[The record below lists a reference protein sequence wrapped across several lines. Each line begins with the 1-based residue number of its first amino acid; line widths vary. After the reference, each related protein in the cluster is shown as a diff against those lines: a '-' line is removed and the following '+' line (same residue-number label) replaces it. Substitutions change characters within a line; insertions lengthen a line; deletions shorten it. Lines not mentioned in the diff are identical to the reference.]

1 MNAGSEKG
9 DHAPDNSRQQLA
21 HELVDCLGREGAI
34 HVCKVNGWQGILDLL
49 ETEAETDPGAP
60 ANH

>member
-1 MNAGSEKG
+1 MKAGSEKG

-21 HELVDCLGREGAI
+21 HELVACLGRESAI

-49 ETEAETDPGAP
+49 EIEAETEPAAP
-60 ANH
+60 SHH

>member
-9 DHAPDNSRQQLA
+9 DHALENSRQRLA
-21 HELVDCLGREGAI
+21 HELVACLGRESAI

-49 ETEAETDPGAP
+49 ETEAETDPAAP
-60 ANH
+60 PYH